1 MNSLLR
7 SWKGSK
13 TCITMYTRRSM
24 KWSES
29 PRNGFQSGTKSYD
42 DTPREKLRI
51 PILPVIHKP
60 TIWMRR
66 VVCEVGSKSWM
77 RN

>member
-29 PRNGFQSGTKSYD
+29 PRNAFQSGTKSYD
-42 DTPREKLRI
+42 DTAREKLRL
-51 PILPVIHKP
+51 PIGRASLVFTLRDVTRFTPLLAHLVQ
-60 TIWMRR
+60 
-66 VVCEVGSKSWM
+66 
-77 RN
+77 